1 MRLTGSIRGRWR
13 EQYRL
18 ARPGKPN
25 RKCRIKNDESERI
38 LPMRIAL
45 FLVMTGVLGACGTY
59 VPNIPEGVPDHVT
72 EQQLVQKLLQGV
84 TCELRDAVN
93 DFYQKQQRAHLF
105 LDSWGAQLTL
115 TLTVEEKGEL
125 NPTAMWMPGMFSL
138 FFGVDLSSD
147 ATRIETINSFRTI
160 QEIRTLNSCSS
171 GERPTGPFILQ
182 SDLRLEDLLFGSQVS
197 TDTGQVNLA
206 ETAKAEGKNV
216 IQHEV
221 KFLVTS
227 SGSLTPTW
235 KLSRIWSV
243 NQTGVFISALRNRTQ
258 DLLITLG
265 ATDQTGTALGTP
277 AANLALSA
285 QIGAAVSNGVRP
297 VVTP

>member
-1 MRLTGSIRGRWR
+1 MRIRWR
-13 EQYRL
+13 QQYGL
-18 ARPGKPN
+18 GGHP
-25 RKCRIKNDESERI
+25 SRI
-38 LPMRIAL
+38 LLMRNAL
-45 FLVMTGVLGACGTY
+45 ILAMTGVLGACGTY
-59 VPNIPEGVPDHVT
+59 VPSISEVPDHVS
-72 EQQLVQKLLQGV
+72 EQQLIQKILQGV

-93 DFYQKQQRAHLF
+93 DFYRRQQRAHLF

-160 QEIRTLNSCSS
+160 QEIRTLDSCSS
-171 GERPTGPFILQ
+171 GERPIGPFILQ
-182 SDLRLEDLLFGSQVS
+182 SDLRLEDLLFGSQIS
-197 TDTGQVNLA
+197 ADTGQVNLV

-221 KFLVTS
+221 KFLVVS
-227 SGSLTPTW
+227 SGSLTPAW

-243 NQTGVFISALRNRTQ
+243 NQTGIFISALRNRTQ
-258 DLLITLG
+258 DLIITLG
-265 ATDQTGTALGTP
+265 APDSTGTALGTP

-285 QIGAAVSNGVRP
+285 QIGIAVSNGVRP
-297 VVTP
+297 AITP

>member
-1 MRLTGSIRGRWR
+1 MRITGSLETAIWARW
-13 EQYRL
+13 
-18 ARPGKPN
+18 A
-25 RKCRIKNDESERI
+25 SERI
-38 LPMRIAL
+38 LRMRIAL
-45 FLVMTGVLGACGTY
+45 VLAVTGVLGGCGTY
-59 VPNIPEGVPDHVT
+59 VPSISEGVPDHVT
-72 EQQLVQKLLQGV
+72 EQQLVQKILQGV

-160 QEIRTLNSCSS
+160 HEIRDLHSCSS
-171 GERPTGPFILQ
+171 RERPIGPFILQ
-182 SDLRLEDLLFGSQVS
+182 SDLRLEDLLFGSQIS
-197 TDTGQVNLA
+197 ADTGQANVG
-206 ETAKAEGKNV
+206 EKGGKNV

-221 KFLVTS
+221 KFLVAS
-227 SGSLTPTW
+227 SGSITPAW

-243 NQTGVFISALRNRTQ
+243 DKTGVFMSALRNRTQ
-258 DLLITLG
+258 DLIITLG
-265 ATDQTGTALGTP
+265 QLDPTGTALGGP
-277 AANLALSA
+277 AASLALSA
-285 QIGAAVSNGVRP
+285 QIGTAVSNGVRP
-297 VVTP
+297 VIIP